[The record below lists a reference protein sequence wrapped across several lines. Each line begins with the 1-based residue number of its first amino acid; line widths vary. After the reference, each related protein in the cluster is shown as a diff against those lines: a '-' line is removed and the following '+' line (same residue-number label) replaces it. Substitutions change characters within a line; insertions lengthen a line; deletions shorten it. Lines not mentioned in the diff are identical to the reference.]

1 MVSDEPEAEGRIP
14 AREGKIERTGMG
26 RRTRPIRIRAGA
38 SIPSDILGLLIDRLL
53 RLAVGLGGTGL
64 AMILHHL
71 LAKERSHGVG
81 GEIDH
86 AAVVVS
92 HGVVGDAVS
101 ALIDGI
107 FVDIEPAVVDMPA
120 RIDRDD
126 RILHRTFVLQC
137 VLLLYVRRGCGSSA

>member
-1 MVSDEPEAEGRIP
+1 MNPKRKNAYQ
-14 AREGKIERTGMG
+14 ARKEKIERTGMG
-26 RRTRPIRIRAGA
+26 RRTRPVRIRAGA

-120 RIDRDD
+120 
-126 RILHRTFVLQC
+126 V
-137 VLLLYVRRGCGSSA
+137 